1 MPTNSTEHT
10 GKQILMALR
19 SRAALLA
26 AAGFVALAL
35 AAIMLISTHKAPE
48 GDSVRRQRAS
58 AVAAMEPLV
67 PWSASGSVNGKGKT
81 VPLRE
86 GPYSLKTKAAELATG
101 KGFITLLGNGLSSDR
116 FYISDY
122 PNNDSFQGGD
132 WHPENVVFDADG
144 VRLDVTRTGDPKKPF
159 ALAEAQLTGVYGYGR
174 YETIMRPANGS
185 GLVSAFF
192 TFTGPPFGDPH
203 DEIDIEF
210 VGTTP
215 DVVEFNYF
223 HNGRKGH
230 YARIKLPFDASEED
244 HLYAFDWTP
253 EGIRWYVDGKLYY
266 RTPEGDP
273 NIPTKPG
280 RIYMSNWTGIPALRQ
295 WHGQPDFGDRGSAY
309 YSCISYTPLDQN
321 TRRCADIFQPGTQFP
336 APYKD

>member
-1 MPTNSTEHT
+1 MPTNSTENT

-26 AAGFVALAL
+26 AAGLVALGLAL
-35 AAIMLISTHKAPE
+35 LLLFVTHKKPGHTPAAP
-48 GDSVRRQRAS
+48 GRPAT
-58 AVAAMEPLV
+58 VATMEPFV
-67 PWSASGSVNGKGKT
+67 PWSASGSVNGKGKS

-86 GPYSLKTKAAELATG
+86 GPYSVETKSAELATG
-101 KGFITLLGNGLSSDR
+101 KGFITLLGNGLPSDR
-116 FYISDY
+116 FYISSY

-144 VRLDVTRTGDPKKPF
+144 VRLDVTKTGNPAKPY
-159 ALAEAQLTGVYGYGR
+159 ALAEAQLSGVYGYGR
-174 YETIMRPANGS
+174 YEAIMRPANRS
-185 GLVSAFF
+185 GLVSTFF
-192 TFTGPPFGDPH
+192 TFTGANFGDPH

-210 VGTTP
+210 VGTSP
-215 DVVEFNYF
+215 DIVEFNYF

-230 YARIKLPFDASEED
+230 NARIKLPFDASAED

-253 EGIRWYVDGKLYY
+253 EGIRWYVDGKLLY

-273 NIPTKPG
+273 NIPTKPS
-280 RIYMSNWTGIPALRQ
+280 RIYISNWTGIPALRQ
-295 WHGQPDFGDRGSAY
+295 WHGAPDFGDRGSAY
-309 YSCISYTPLDQN
+309 YSCISYTPLNQN

-336 APYKD
+336 APLKE